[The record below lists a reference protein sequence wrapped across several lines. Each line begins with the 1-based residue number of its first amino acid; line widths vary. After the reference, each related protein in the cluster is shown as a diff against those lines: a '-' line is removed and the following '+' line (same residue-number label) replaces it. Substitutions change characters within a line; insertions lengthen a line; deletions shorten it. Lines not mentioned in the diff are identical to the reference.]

1 MDYPV
6 QFKSLKPFALLINLH
21 PIERVLT
28 FRRSHVEKDSSVGH
42 SVFVKG
48 ARPRFVPVRAP

>member
-28 FRRSHVEKDSSVGH
+28 SAEVISKKTLPSDILFS
-42 SVFVKG
+42 
-48 ARPRFVPVRAP
+48 